1 MHIIITSTYK
11 RLVMQVKI
19 IGGHGGVTRNY
30 HATSYLIDESLL
42 IDAGSVASGLDI
54 QDQLKID
61 HILISHAHL
70 DHTKDL
76 AFICDNCFGLRE
88 KSFEVYCHKNVK
100 SAIKD
105 HLFNDTIWPD
115 FSVLP
120 TKEKPTINFNEI
132 LPEKTLK
139 LGDYKV
145 TPVHVN
151 HPVLNNEEAYG
162 FIIEKG
168 DKTII
173 FTQDTAATNRIWEL
187 GKNYQNLVAIFT
199 EVSFPNNLQSVA
211 DISYHHSPATIKEE
225 LKKMPGEVPVYLGH
239 LKPNYQEQL
248 IQEITDL
255 GEPRLHIMYA
265 DDVRFN
271 F

>member
-1 MHIIITSTYK
+1 
-11 RLVMQVKI
+11 MQVKI

-30 HATSYLIDESLL
+30 AATSYLIDETLL

-76 AFICDNCFGLRE
+76 AFICDNCFGL
-88 KSFEVYCHKNVK
+88 KGKPFEVYTHKTVHK
-100 SAIKD
+100 AIKD

-120 TKEKPTINFNEI
+120 TKEDPTMTFTNLEKEKEI
-132 LPEKTLK
+132 V
-139 LGDYKV
+139 LGGYKII
-145 TPVHVN
+145 PVHVE
-151 HPVLNNEEAYG
+151 HPGDAFG
-162 FIIEKG
+162 FIVEKDG
-168 DKTII
+168 VAIA
-173 FTQDTAATNRIWEL
+173 FTQDTKSTDRFWEVCHTV
-187 GKNYQNLVAIFT
+187 KNLKAIFT
-199 EVSFPNNLQSVA
+199 EVSFPNKLQFVA
-211 DISYHHSPATIKEE
+211 DISDHHTAATMKEE
-225 LKKMPGEVPVYLGH
+225 LKKMPPDIPVYLGH
-239 LKPNYQEQL
+239 LKPNYQEEL

-271 F
+271 FEAD

>member
-1 MHIIITSTYK
+1 
-11 RLVMQVKI
+11 MQVKI

-30 HATSYLIDESLL
+30 HATSYLIDDSLL
-42 IDAGSVASGLDI
+42 IDAGSVAAGLDI

-61 HILISHAHL
+61 HILLSHSHL

-76 AFICDNCFGLRE
+76 AFICDNCFGL
-88 KSFEVYCHKNVK
+88 KGKPFQVYSHKTVNKAV
-100 SAIKD
+100 KD

-120 TKEKPTINFNEI
+120 NAENPTIIFNDIENEKELI
-132 LPEKTLK
+132 LGE
-139 LGDYKV
+139 YKV
-145 TPVHVN
+145 MPVHVK
-151 HPVLNNEEAYG
+151 HPGDAFG

-168 DKTII
+168 DCAIL
-173 FTQDTAATNRIWEL
+173 FTQDTAATDRIWEV
-187 GKNYQNLVAIFT
+187 GKQYKNLKAIFT
-199 EVSFPNNLQSVA
+199 EVSFPNHLQFVA
-211 DISYHHSPATIKEE
+211 DLSDHHSPNTMKEE
-225 LKKMPGEVPVYLGH
+225 IKKMPENIPVYLGH

-271 F
+271 FD

>member
-1 MHIIITSTYK
+1 
-11 RLVMQVKI
+11 MQVKI
-19 IGGHGGVTRNY
+19 IGGHGGVTKNY

-54 QDQLKID
+54 HSQLKID
-61 HILISHAHL
+61 HILLSHSHL

-76 AFICDNCFGLRE
+76 AFICDNCFGL
-88 KSFEVYCHKNVK
+88 KGKPFEVYCHETVHK
-100 SAIKD
+100 AIKN
-105 HLFNDTIWPD
+105 HLFNDIIWPD

-120 TKEKPTINFNEI
+120 TKDNPTINFNNISAEKELI
-132 LPEKTLK
+132 L
-139 LGDYKV
+139 GQYKV

-151 HPVLNNEEAYG
+151 HPVETPGQALG
-162 FIIEKG
+162 FIIEK
-168 DKTII
+168 DNKSII
-173 FTQDTAATNRIWEL
+173 FTQDTAATDRIWEV
-187 GKNYQNLVAIFT
+187 GKKLDNLVAIFC
-199 EVSFPNNLQSVA
+199 EVSFPNHLQGVA
-211 DISYHHSPATIKEE
+211 DLSYHHSPATIKEE
-225 LKKMPGEVPVYLGH
+225 LKKMPGEVPVYLAH

-255 GEPRLHIMYA
+255 HEPRLHILYA

>member
-1 MHIIITSTYK
+1 
-11 RLVMQVKI
+11 MQVKI
-19 IGGHGGVTRNY
+19 IGGHGGVTKNY

-54 QDQLKID
+54 QAQLKID
-61 HILISHAHL
+61 HILLSHAHL

-76 AFICDNCFGLRE
+76 AFICDNCFGL
-88 KSFEVYCHKNVK
+88 KGKPFEVYCHKNVQT
-100 SAIKD
+100 AVKD
-105 HLFNDTIWPD
+105 HIFNDTIWPD

-120 TKEKPTINFNEI
+120 TKENPTIHFNSIE
-132 LPEKTLK
+132 PEKILN
-139 LGDYKV
+139 LGEYKV

-151 HPVLNNEEAYG
+151 HPVFENKEGYG

-168 DKTII
+168 DKAIL
-173 FTQDTAATNRIWEL
+173 FTQDTAATDRIWEI
-187 GKNYQNLVAIFT
+187 GKEYKNLKAIFT
-199 EVSFPNNLQSVA
+199 EVSFPNHLQNVA

-225 LKKMPGEVPVYLGH
+225 LLKMPKDVPVYLGH

-255 GEPRLHIMYA
+255 GEPRLHIMFA
-265 DDVRFN
+265 DDVRYN